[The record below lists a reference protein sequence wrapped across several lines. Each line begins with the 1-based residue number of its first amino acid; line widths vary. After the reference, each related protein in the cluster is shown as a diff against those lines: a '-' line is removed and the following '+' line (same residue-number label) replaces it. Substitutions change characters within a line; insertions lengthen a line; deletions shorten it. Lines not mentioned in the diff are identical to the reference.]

1 MPLFEVFP
9 RDSTAAESE
18 LQVIPPAWADHI
30 HTLAGQGQHV
40 PVGPGRLL
48 ARLETRYEDSF
59 WGTFAQFRG
68 TEQQDY
74 FKTDAAV
81 TYYAPDDRWSA
92 GLWVKNI
99 EDEAVL
105 AAATT
110 GQYGPYAD
118 VFIEPPRTF
127 GARFTF
133 KL

>member
-1 MPLFEVFP
+1 MGIPNRDFGGYPLQNAPEWTV
-9 RDSTAAESE
+9 S
-18 LQVIPPAWADHI
+18 
-30 HTLAGQGQHV
+30 AGYQHEF

-48 ARLETRYEDSF
+48 ARLEMRYEDSF

-74 FKTDAAV
+74 FKTDASV
-81 TYYAPDDRWSA
+81 TYYAPDDRWSL

-99 EDEAVL
+99 ENEAVL

-133 KL
+133 RL